1 MPVNKCTFN
10 KCCWMSGQKV
20 AILGRVCGLPRS
32 SVPETAPALGNYR
45 KTQGHRCNR
54 YSNCPVILVRSSH
67 ACSRH
72 RKMAIV
78 SSNHWPANGGCL
90 GNRGGIQG
98 MIQGYYPSPSSFLLL
113 SQGEWNHPH
122 CPQWREQVWVEGW
135 KVSSVALWTQLVVCT
150 EN

>member
-1 MPVNKCTFN
+1 
-10 KCCWMSGQKV
+10 V

-98 MIQGYYPSPSSFLLL
+98 MIQGYYPAPPASSCFHKESGTIPTVPNGGSRCGWRAGRSARWHCGPSWLCVQKTDHFIHQRLMKVA
-113 SQGEWNHPH
+113 GECEWN
-122 CPQWREQVWVEGW
+122 
-135 KVSSVALWTQLVVCT
+135 
-150 EN
+150 